1 MKKRVL
7 EFIKEVK
14 IERLIARL
22 VTYGIYACGITFLL
36 LFFIYDAGECSR
48 MPDSAIKR
56 MVAYI
61 FVAECVIDIG
71 WNLFLACC
79 TSSTVR
85 KQSADTLPA
94 AQAGYCFS
102 DVADKEIRAV
112 HMAGC
117 AVMAYVVHA
126 KVIELDFEKSE
137 VMVTGNDCDSAKTEI
152 MLRHAGEG
160 AELLVCGSGQ
170 MEHMEK
176 EFDSAAALFKKMSSI
191 NRLMY
196 CPEKFP
202 TEEEI
207 ERFVTAEKK
216 YIQLEVTEALKA
228 YKGTISYLAS
238 VLLKEKVLK
247 TEEIRERIE
256 AYVAGEAY
264 DG

>member
-22 VTYGIYACGITFLL
+22 VTYGIYACGVTFLL

-61 FVAECVIDIG
+61 FVAECVIDIV

-126 KVIELDFEKSE
+126 KVIELDWEKSE
-137 VMVTGNDCDSAKTEI
+137 VMVTGNDCDSVKTEL
-152 MLRHAGEG
+152 MLRYAGEG
-160 AELLVCGSGQ
+160 AELLVCGTGQ
-170 MEHMEK
+170 MERMQK
-176 EFDSAAALFKKMSSI
+176 DFDSAAVLFKKMSSI
-191 NRLMY
+191 NRTMHN
-196 CPEKFP
+196 PEKFP

-207 ERFVTAEKK
+207 DRCVTAEKK
-216 YIQLEVTEALKA
+216 YIQQEVTEALKA

-256 AYVAGEAY
+256 VYVAGEAY